1 MPPDDWCVLLP
12 LQNCC
17 SKTTKPQ
24 KVSYIRVISKHFQRL
39 ETFAPHLKK
48 KSLNPFPKIIAFFA
62 FLLAVPVF
70 AQHHSTITATLNPAT
85 NSLTISQQLT
95 FSNQSNDTLSTIVL
109 NDWNHSY
116 SERNTLLGKRFSD
129 EFVRSFHLAGEKERG
144 NTAVAT
150 ILNDQN
156 QPFSWTRIEKQSDLI
171 EIALAEKLLPGQKI
185 NLNLSYVVKIPSDY
199 FTKYGYDPKGNFV
212 LKNWFLAPARFV
224 NHEFIRYSNAN
235 LDDIAN
241 GISDYDLTL
250 SVPENLFANSD
261 LDLKTKENANG
272 NTVYTFSGKNRN
284 DFSLYIT
291 RRDDFYSFKNA
302 AVDVLTDL
310 KASKVEDIQKA
321 IIVDRVVNFVR
332 DNIGKYPYQKI
343 TVSQVDYDR
352 NPFYGLNQLPSF
364 ISPFTNDFMY
374 ELKFLKT
381 YTNNFIKNSLHIDG
395 RKDNWIYD
403 AIQMYVM
410 MKYMDEF
417 HPDGKM
423 MGSLAKW
430 KILKSYNIINLQFN
444 EQYSYYYMLMARKNL
459 DQPLGNSKETL
470 IRFNEKI
477 ASKYRAG
484 LSLKYLN
491 NYLDAN
497 VVPKTITEFY
507 ASNANKETSRADFE
521 SLLKTNSPKNIDW
534 FFNTIINSRDIVD
547 YKFGDVTK
555 TNDSIT
561 FQIKNRTGTAV
572 PIPVY
577 GIKDKQIVFKD
588 WFENIKTDSTFTV
601 ERKNADKIVL
611 NYKNEVPE
619 YNLRNNWRSLKV
631 FFGNDR
637 PYKFA
642 FMKDL
647 EDPNYNQ
654 ILYVPTLTYNLYDG
668 LSPGI
673 RLHNKT
679 LLDKPF
685 NFDVNPIYS
694 PNTKSLTGSFAFN
707 VNQYRR
713 ESELYNIRY
722 GVSGSY
728 YHYAPDA
735 TYLKFNPT
743 VSFAIREKDFR
754 DNRKQGVILKY
765 NIVNKE
771 HSLFVIDTATRNYS
785 VFSARYFNSK
795 TEITNHV
802 NFNTDLQ
809 LSGDFGKVSGE
820 IQYRKLFDNN
830 RQVNLR
836 LFAGSFIFNKTT
848 DSEYFNFGVSNPNDY
863 LFEYNFFGRS
873 ETSGFFS
880 QQIILAEGAFKSK
893 VIPRNV
899 NQWIVTTNASFN
911 IWNWIEVYGD
921 LGLVKSHGFQEKFIY
936 DSGIR
941 LNLVTDYFELYF
953 PVYSNNGWEIAQP
966 HYNEKVRFIVTFS
979 PKTLLNLFTRKWF

>member
-1 MPPDDWCVLLP
+1 LKSFIKIAVL
-12 LQNCC
+12 
-17 SKTTKPQ
+17 
-24 KVSYIRVISKHFQRL
+24 
-39 ETFAPHLKK
+39 
-48 KSLNPFPKIIAFFA
+48 IIALFSGSV
-62 FLLAVPVF
+62 LR
-70 AQHHSTITATLNPAT
+70 AQHHSKLAVDVNSRDHTLNVVQE
-85 NSLTISQQLT
+85 LE
-95 FSNQSNDTLSTIVL
+95 FFNQSKDTLDNIVL

-116 SERNTLLGKRFSD
+116 FHKNSLLGKRFSD
-129 EFVRSFHLAGEKERG
+129 EFVRSFHLAGEKDRG
-144 NTAVAT
+144 NTSDIVIADANKLPLLWRRVE
-150 ILNDQN
+150 N
-156 QPFSWTRIEKQSDLI
+156 QSDLI
-171 EIALAEKLLPGQKI
+171 EINFPEKILPGAKVLI
-185 NLNLSYVVKIPSDY
+185 HLTYKVKVPSDQ
-199 FTKYGYDPKGNFV
+199 FTKYGFDSKGNLT
-212 LKNWFLAPARFV
+212 LKNWFLTPARFE
-224 NHEFIRYSNAN
+224 NHDFIRYSNAN
-235 LDDIAN
+235 LDDITN

-250 SVPENLFANSD
+250 NVPATLFANSD
-261 LDLKTKENANG
+261 LDLISKDTNMNASTYVFN
-272 NTVYTFSGKNRN
+272 GKNRN
-284 DFSLYIT
+284 DFSLYLY
-291 RRDDFYSFKNA
+291 RNDNFYSFKNSSA
-302 AVDVLTDL
+302 DVVTNLTENKLTDI
-310 KASKVEDIQKA
+310 EKA
-321 IIVDRVVNFVR
+321 IVIDRIVNFVGQQ
-332 DNIGKYPYQKI
+332 IGQYPNQKI
-343 TVSQVDYDR
+343 TVSQVDYER

-364 ISPFTNDFMY
+364 ISPFTNEFMY

-381 YTNNFIKNSLHIDG
+381 YTNNFIKNSLFLDA

-410 MKYMDEF
+410 MRYIDEF
-417 HPDGKM
+417 HPGGKM

-430 KILKSYNIINLQFN
+430 KILRGYNIINLQFN

-459 DQPLGNSKETL
+459 DQPLGDSKETL
-470 IRFNEKI
+470 IRFNERI

-484 LSLKYLN
+484 LSLKYLDN
-491 NYLDAN
+491 FLNHD
-497 VVPKTITEFY
+497 VVPKTIHEFY
-507 ASNANKETSRADFE
+507 TSNLKKQTDRADFE
-521 SLLKTNSPKNIDW
+521 NRLKTNSGKNIDW
-534 FFNTIINSRDIVD
+534 FFNTIIDSREIVD
-547 YKFGDVTK
+547 YKFGKVTK
-555 TNDSIT
+555 TSDSIT
-561 FQIKNRTGTAV
+561 FSIKNRTGTAV

-577 GIKDKQIVFKD
+577 GLKDRQIVFKD

-601 ERKNADKIVL
+601 PRKDADKIVL

-631 FFGNDR
+631 FLGNDR

-642 FMKDL
+642 FLKDL

-654 ILYVPTLTYNLYDG
+654 ILYVPTITYNLYDG

-673 RLHNKT
+673 RFHNKT

-694 PNTKSLTGSFAFN
+694 PNTKSLTGSFAFS
-707 VNQYRR
+707 VNQYNR

-743 VSFAIREKDFR
+743 VQMLIREKDFR
-754 DNRKQGVILKY
+754 DNRKQGFIFKY

-771 HSLFVIDTATRNYS
+771 NSVFVVDTTMQNYS
-785 VFSARYFNSK
+785 VFTARYFNSK

-802 NFNTDLQ
+802 NFNTDVQ
-809 LSGDFGKVSGE
+809 LSGDFGKLAGE

-836 LFAGSFIFNKTT
+836 LFAGTFVYNKTK
-848 DSEYFNFGVSNPNDY
+848 DSDYFNFGISNPNDY

-873 ETSGFFS
+873 ETTGIFS

-893 VIPRNV
+893 LIPKSA
-899 NQWIVTTNASFN
+899 NQWLVTTNASFN

-921 LGLVKSHGFQEKFIY
+921 LGLVKNHGFSEKFIY

-953 PVYSNNGWEIAQP
+953 PVYSNNGWEISQP
-966 HYNEKVRFIVTFS
+966 HYNEKVRFIFTFS

>member
-1 MPPDDWCVLLP
+1 MK
-12 LQNCC
+12 
-17 SKTTKPQ
+17 S
-24 KVSYIRVISKHFQRL
+24 F
-39 ETFAPHLKK
+39 KK
-48 KSLNPFPKIIAFFA
+48 IAA
-62 FLLAVPVF
+62 FGLVF
-70 AQHHSTITATLNPAT
+70 LCGLVVQAQHDSKLDVTLNADDNT
-85 NSLTISQQLT
+85 LKVYQELT
-95 FSNQSNDTLSTIVL
+95 FFNQSNDTISTVVL
-109 NDWNHSY
+109 NDWNHAY
-116 SERNTLLGKRFSD
+116 SEKNSLLGKRFSD
-129 EFVRSFHLAGEKERG
+129 EFVRSFHLASEKQRG
-144 NTAVAT
+144 NTNA
-150 ILNDQN
+150 ISISDGQN
-156 QPFSWTRIEKQSDLI
+156 PLIWNRIENQNDLI
-171 EIALAEKLLPGQKI
+171 EVSLPNKLLPKQKI
-185 NLNLSYVVKIPSDY
+185 LLKFDYIVKVPSDY
-199 FTKYGYDPKGNFV
+199 FTKYGYDSKGNLN
-212 LKNWFLAPARFV
+212 LKNWFLAPARYE
-224 NHEFIRYSNAN
+224 NHQFIKYSNAN
-235 LDDIAN
+235 LDDIVN
-241 GISDYDLTL
+241 GISDYKLT
-250 SVPENLFANSD
+250 VNLPAGMFVNSD
-261 LDLKTKENANG
+261 LDLVSKDTNMGAS
-272 NTVYTFSGKNRN
+272 TYVFSGKNRN
-284 DFSLYIT
+284 DFSLFVT
-291 RRDDFYSFKNA
+291 HKDEFYSFKNSS
-302 AVDVLTDL
+302 VDVMTDL
-310 KASKVEDIQKA
+310 KGNKLDDIQRA
-321 IIVDRVVNFVR
+321 IVIDRIVNFVHR
-332 DNIGKYPYQKI
+332 NIGDYPYEKI
-343 TVSQVDYDR
+343 TISQTDYDR
-352 NPFYGLNQLPSF
+352 NPFYGLNQLPAF
-364 ISPFTNDFMY
+364 ISPFTNEFMF

-410 MKYMDEF
+410 MKYMDEQ
-417 HPDGKM
+417 HPDSKM

-459 DQPLGNSKETL
+459 DQPLGDSKETL

-484 LSLKYLN
+484 LSLKYLD
-491 NYLDAN
+491 NYLEKDI
-497 VVPKTITEFY
+497 VPKTVKEFY

-521 SLLKTNSPKNIDW
+521 NLLKTNSGKNIDW
-534 FFNTIINSRDIVD
+534 FFNTVIDSRDIVD

-555 TNDSIT
+555 TPESIT
-561 FQIKNRTGTAV
+561 FQIKNKTGTTV

-577 GIKDKQIVFKD
+577 GLKDKQIVFKD
-588 WFENIKTDSTFTV
+588 WFENVKTDSTFTV
-601 ERKNADKIVL
+601 ERKDADKIVL

-654 ILYVPTLTYNLYDG
+654 ILYVPTVNYNLYDG

-694 PNTKSLTGSFAFN
+694 PKTQSLTGNFSFGI
-707 VNQYRR
+707 NQYNRD
-713 ESELYNIRY
+713 SELYNIRY
-722 GVSGSY
+722 GMSGSY
-728 YHYAPDA
+728 FHYAPDA
-735 TYLKFNPT
+735 TYLKFNPS
-743 VSFAIREKDFR
+743 VSFLFREKDFR
-754 DNRKQGVILKY
+754 DNTKSGITLRY

-771 HSLFVIDTATRNYS
+771 NSHFVIDTTTRNYS
-785 VFSARYFNSK
+785 VFSARYFHSK
-795 TEITNHV
+795 TEITNHL
-802 NFNTDLQ
+802 NYNTDLQ
-809 LSGDFGKVSGE
+809 FSGEFGKVSGE

-848 DSEYFNFGVSNPNDY
+848 DSDYFNFGVSNPNDY

-873 ETSGFFS
+873 ETTGLFS

-893 VIPRNV
+893 LIPKNV
-899 NQWIVTTNASFN
+899 NQYIVTANASFN

-921 LGLVKSHGFQEKFIY
+921 LGLVKNHGSDEKFIY

-953 PVYSNNGWEIAQP
+953 PVYSNNGWEIAQNR
-966 HYNEKVRFIVTFS
+966 YNEKIRFIVTFS